1 MGEYSNDIGEASWNH
16 RLFETFF
23 RYSDEAMFITSRS
36 GNFLEFNHS
45 FEILLG
51 YTREEIFNMR
61 VIDTFNVSEDRVV
74 YQRTIE
80 ETGVVHQYP
89 LVLKRKNGSP
99 LPCLV
104 DAIAWKQNGTISGY
118 HGIIR
123 SRSDV
128 IESFKNFFN
137 QLKNERQ
144 QIKEERKN
152 LISDTMLLSRY
163 MSDDVVEYVKRTGNN
178 PLETAKRRVTI
189 LFFDIRRST
198 LLGESL
204 APDTFAGLL
213 NDVLTDITDLVYGC
227 RGSVNKLIGD
237 GLMATF
243 GAPIST
249 KNDAL
254 NAVQAAQEMYNYL
267 KTFNDVRPEYLKDP
281 LRAGIGLATGTVFA
295 GVIGSIHRQEYT
307 VLGDA
312 VNIASRVQMLT
323 KSAPEKVLMDEETY
337 RAVKDDYSCRKVFSG
352 KLRGRAGSVLIYGL
366 NASREEI
373 DPPDEAQAVSES
385 ALK

>member
-1 MGEYSNDIGEASWNH
+1 MNEYPDIGEASWNY

-23 RYSDEAMFITSRS
+23 RYSQEAMFITSV
-36 GNFLEFNHS
+36 GGKFLEFNHS
-45 FEILLG
+45 FETLLG
-51 YTREEIFNMR
+51 YTREEIFTIG
-61 VIDTFNVSEDRVV
+61 VIDTFHVSEDRAV
-74 YQRTIE
+74 YQKIIGE
-80 ETGVVHQYP
+80 KGVVHQYP
-89 LVLKRKNGSP
+89 LVLKRKDGSP
-99 LPCLV
+99 LPCLL
-104 DAIAWKQNGTISGY
+104 DAIVWKQNGTISGY

-137 QLKNERQ
+137 QLKTERQ
-144 QIKEERKN
+144 QLKEERKN

-204 APDTFAGLL
+204 TPDAFAGLL
-213 NDVLTDITDLVYGC
+213 NDVLTDIMDLVYGC

-254 NAVQAAQEMYNYL
+254 NAVQAAGEMYNYL
-267 KTFNDVRPEYLKDP
+267 KTFNDVRPDYLKEP

-295 GVIGSIHRQEYT
+295 GVIGSVHRQEYT

-312 VNIASRVQMLT
+312 VNIASRLQILT

-337 RAVKDDYSCRKVFSG
+337 REVKDDYPCRKVFSG
-352 KLRGRAGSVLIYGL
+352 KLRGREGSILIYGL

-373 DPPDEAQAVSES
+373 APHAEAQTGSES
-385 ALK
+385 VSK

>member
-1 MGEYSNDIGEASWNH
+1 MNEDSYGIGEANWNY

-23 RYSDEAMFITSRS
+23 RYSHEAMFITSRN

-45 FEILLG
+45 FELLLG
-51 YTREEIFNMR
+51 YTREEIFNLG
-61 VIDTFNVSEDRVV
+61 VIDTFHSTEDRAA
-74 YQRTIE
+74 YQKIIE
-80 ETGVVHQYP
+80 EQGVVHQYP
-89 LVLKRKNGSP
+89 VVLKRRDGSP
-99 LPCLV
+99 LPCLI
-104 DAIAWKQNGTISGY
+104 DAITWKQNETISGY

-144 QIKEERKN
+144 QIKEARKN

-198 LLGESL
+198 LLGEGL
-204 APDTFAGLL
+204 APDVFAGLL
-213 NDVLTDITDLVYGC
+213 NDILTDIMDLVYGC

-249 KNDAL
+249 ENDVL
-254 NAVQAAQEMYNYL
+254 NAVQAAKEIYNYL
-267 KTFNDVRPEYLKDP
+267 KTFNDVRPDYLKEP
-281 LRAGIGLATGTVFA
+281 LRAGIGIATGTVFA
-295 GVIGSIHRQEYT
+295 GVIGSVRRQEYT
-307 VLGDA
+307 VLGDT
-312 VNIASRVQMLT
+312 VNIASRIEHLT

-337 RAVKDDYSCRKVFSG
+337 RAVKDEHACRKVFTG
-352 KLRGRAGSVLIYGL
+352 RLRGRTGPVLIYGL
-366 NASREEI
+366 TSSREEGM
-373 DPPDEAQAVSES
+373 S
-385 ALK
+385 